1 MTGFWDDNDRGGS
14 LYGNRFM
21 FQGREYLSELG
32 IYDYRNRFYYPALGR
47 FLQSDPLGFGGGDAN
62 LFRYC
67 GGDPVNW
74 RDPNGLQDIPLTPS
88 QDYING
94 LTAQYYTEQS
104 AGITA
109 VNNYISAF
117 NTGISITSSPEYR
130 ATFGAV
136 QVVASFVTAEES
148 VALLG
153 TPAEP
158 IGVGGLI
165 MSVHEFSSGIDHI
178 RAAGNGEGLYLG
190 IPLPLLNY
198 PMTNFPA
205 FIYEPISS
213 GTGYYNVDVPD
224 PSSDLGYR
232 LVVVGISDTFSN
244 FHAGGGLYHYGTT
257 GNLIAGPVSGPLGYF
272 NPSLTSTGGGDWQG
286 ISPGWA
292 NFPGPQAGEGT
303 HPVSPDLQ

>member
-1 MTGFWDDNDRGGS
+1 MFIVYDGWKPVLEDDVWSGVSWNVYGPGPDEILYRHDAIHGDLRYHLDRMGNVAFLLDADGDGIEKYS
-14 LYGNRFM
+14 YDAFGKPTVTTWSGTSPRSYSWYGNRFM
-21 FQGREYLSELG
+21 FTGREYFSELG

-178 RAAGNGEGLYLG
+178 RAAGNGEVARARKASLRSAVRRSE
-190 IPLPLLNY
+190 
-198 PMTNFPA
+198 M
-205 FIYEPISS
+205 SS
-213 GTGYYNVDVPD
+213 IRCQEL
-224 PSSDLGYR
+224 SSSSATIEIF
-232 LVVVGISDTFSN
+232 VMS
-244 FHAGGGLYHYGTT
+244 
-257 GNLIAGPVSGPLGYF
+257 
-272 NPSLTSTGGGDWQG
+272 
-286 ISPGWA
+286 
-292 NFPGPQAGEGT
+292 
-303 HPVSPDLQ
+303 